1 MTPIP
6 TRNEYNITPKVA
18 LHVLRPEGCA
28 RREPPF
34 LLCSLVM
41 KILIYL
47 KGLWCCRL
55 PVLLGSA
62 LLLMAC
68 SASQKSSKPP
78 AAKVLRYTI
87 APKTSRADVVS
98 EAMITLVNY
107 TFTIEYYDSRRDYD
121 ALRTAWRFSTQT
133 LTSPAGEVK
142 TLQVRDRASLQLSR
156 RGVESDRSTSVASNL
171 EFEMEMK
178 GTKKDQWL
186 RITPDPAFQEQY
198 ASIVEDLK
206 NRLRH
211 RGYQFN

>member
-1 MTPIP
+1 M
-6 TRNEYNITPKVA
+6 RAVFKITQKVA
-18 LHVLRPEGCA
+18 LYVLRPEGCG

-41 KILIYL
+41 KILTYL
-47 KGLWCCRL
+47 IGERLWRCRL
-55 PVLLGSA
+55 HFLLSSV

-78 AAKVLRYTI
+78 APKVLRYTI

-98 EAMITLVNY
+98 VAMITLVNY

-142 TLQVRDRASLQLSR
+142 TLQVRDRASLHLSR

-198 ASIVEDLK
+198 ASIVDDLK